1 MTTTHSN
8 TLASRANALAEL
20 RALAAQPPTAI
31 ADAFEAAERQ
41 ARLLRDRLPEPIDP
55 ITACLTDLM
64 PTIRVDHVDN
74 LPVAGISFWGR
85 GQWHIQV
92 RASDPIDVQ
101 TLTILHELKHIIDH
115 PLRREYP
122 DLFSDDGW
130 EVLAYHFAVFV
141 LAYEPVHSGIKRK
154 EEHL

>member
-1 MTTTHSN
+1 MTAHSSS
-8 TLASRANALAEL
+8 LAPPANILAEL
-20 RALAAQPPTAI
+20 RALAAQPPESV

-41 ARLLRDRLPEPIDP
+41 ARLLRDRLPEPIDS
-55 ITACLTDLM
+55 IAARLRELI
-64 PTIRVDHVDN
+64 PTIRVESVED

-85 GQWHIQV
+85 KQWHIQV

-101 TLTILHELKHIIDH
+101 TLTLLHELKHIIDH

-130 EVLAYHFAVFV
+130 EALAYHFAVFV